1 MKKTHLVVAFV
12 AIALFVWVLA
22 HLGFSTLVEQ
32 LKAIRSPFP
41 IVVSLSLVRLLLQT
55 TVCGA
60 ERSPSKHSLIRGLL
74 LMVRHF
80 AEICGSVPVLTFFLF
95 SGFRMASRLHC
106 FLASVIKTRKTT
118 PSYDR

>member
-55 TVCGA
+55 TAWSAALKRAHRNIVKPWA
-60 ERSPSKHSLIRGLL
+60 
-74 LMVRHF
+74 F
-80 AEICGSVPVLTFFLF
+80 AHGSSF
-95 SGFRMASRLHC
+95 C
-106 FLASVIKTRKTT
+106 
-118 PSYDR
+118 